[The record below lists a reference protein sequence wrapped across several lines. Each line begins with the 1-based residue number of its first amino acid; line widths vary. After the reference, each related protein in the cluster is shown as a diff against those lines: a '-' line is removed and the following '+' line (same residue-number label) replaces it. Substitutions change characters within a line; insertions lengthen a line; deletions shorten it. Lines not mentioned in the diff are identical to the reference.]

1 MEDSRIL
8 ELFNARDE
16 SAIEE
21 AAHRH
26 GGLCRAL
33 ALRVLGDVRD
43 AEECVSD
50 ALLAAWDSIP
60 PARPEKLAAYLAKLT
75 RNLALKRRRDQSRLK
90 RGGAQYDL
98 AYEELDA
105 SLPGRDNVE
114 ETLERC
120 DLHTAIVAF
129 LRTLSRTERRLFLC
143 RYWYFD
149 SIAELSRSLGFSES
163 KVKSMLA
170 RSRGKLRRYLEKEG
184 YSFEDGYNL

>member
-98 AYEELDA
+98 AYEKLAEHGVFLLQKPISRPVFGFLKEHHGPLSMSCAPYSRWA
-105 SLPGRDNVE
+105 SL
-114 ETLERC
+114 
-120 DLHTAIVAF
+120 
-129 LRTLSRTERRLFLC
+129 
-143 RYWYFD
+143 
-149 SIAELSRSLGFSES
+149 
-163 KVKSMLA
+163 
-170 RSRGKLRRYLEKEG
+170 
-184 YSFEDGYNL
+184 